1 MSIDALAADLR
12 GILIE
17 QMAAIHAADVAVL
30 LSGGADSA
38 AVCAAGVAAGKRM
51 RAYGF
56 TLDGWVSKDFSDARL
71 IARTLS
77 VPFTTI
83 LLPTNLAE
91 LVAAIR
97 MLGRTYGLTKK
108 ADVEC
113 GWPRLIARQYV
124 QESVVVTGDGADGY
138 YGMGRKAAIACP
150 DNPAA
155 FDAQRTAYFE
165 RPDPAQMY
173 AVKRMFANVGR
184 LAVYPWM
191 EPRIMPLFRPHDW
204 RACNK
209 PRQKEPTRRAFP
221 EVFDRV
227 RVPPHRILQ
236 GKDSRIRELFAQLL
250 DTPYNVK
257 GRKAPAALYRDL
269 IMDE

>member
-38 AVCAAGVAAGKRM
+38 AVC
-51 RAYGF
+51 
-56 TLDGWVSKDFSDARL
+56 
-71 IARTLS
+71 
-77 VPFTTI
+77 
-83 LLPTNLAE
+83 
-91 LVAAIR
+91 
-97 MLGRTYGLTKK
+97 
-108 ADVEC
+108 
-113 GWPRLIARQYV
+113 
-124 QESVVVTGDGADGY
+124 
-138 YGMGRKAAIACP
+138 
-150 DNPAA
+150 
-155 FDAQRTAYFE
+155 
-165 RPDPAQMY
+165 
-173 AVKRMFANVGR
+173 
-184 LAVYPWM
+184 
-191 EPRIMPLFRPHDW
+191 
-204 RACNK
+204 
-209 PRQKEPTRRAFP
+209 